1 MTVTPAGSSLVVDTG
16 WLFRKAGITAPT
28 AEQTQVAVDAIL
40 DAQSDVIA
48 YLGRPITPTTY
59 VEPHRYAYYDG
70 WILEAAPDE
79 PLIGIVSAVP
89 ELDATGAV
97 TDYFTVTY
105 TAGIDA
111 RTDPALEPIR
121 RYVRVHA
128 LNSPDFTRMWKT
140 ATSAQGEIRS
150 VSAEGQ
156 SVTFARA
163 NLGAGDTTPKPGSG
177 EPGSLPTLGS
187 LDRWRVAGRRA
198 YQAPT
203 RALSPWDTWDGGDR
217 PWP

>member
-1 MTVTPAGSSLVVDTG
+1 MTVTPPTGPALVVDVG

-28 AEQTQVAVDAIL
+28 DAQTQVAVDAIL
-40 DAQSDVIA
+40 EAQSDVIA
-48 YLGRPITPTTY
+48 YLGRPITPTMY

-79 PLIGIVSAVP
+79 PLIEIVSAVP
-89 ELDATGAV
+89 ELGPTGAP

-111 RTDPALEPIR
+111 RTDPSLEPIR

-128 LNSPDFTRMWKT
+128 LNSPDFTRMWKV
-140 ATSAQGEIRS
+140 ATKAEGEVRS
-150 VSAEGQ
+150 LSAEGQ
-156 SVTFARA
+156 SVSFAPA
-163 NLGAGDTTPKPGSG
+163 TLGGGGGKPGSG

-203 RALSPWDTWDGGDR
+203 RTLSPWDTWDGGDR